1 MVWLLSVQL
10 SIDGVPF
17 SMDFHLRYKFL
28 IHEENI
34 SSWSASHYVPT
45 QTSNKHSNFLFKNG
59 RPCHACTK
67 FFCKMFKMVYHFYS
81 EERISAGHAW
91 RKVCMTSRIRINMDP
106 QQRYNKKNVF
116 FWKLSCLNHFE
127 VSLYS
132 NFFDLIPN
140 ITKIFI
146 YRKNNHQHYAE
157 FLTFITYIFHK
168 HKHHYPTILIIYNT
182 RVS

>member
-1 MVWLLSVQL
+1 MHKYSASHFNFNFPLDISEYLFGQNIEYLWHRLIAMVWLLFVQFY
-10 SIDGVPF
+10 IDDVPF
-17 SMDFHLRYKFL
+17 SLDFHLRYKFL

-106 QQRYNKKNVF
+106 LQRYNKKICF
-116 FWKLSCLNHFE
+116 FWKLSCLSHFE

-132 NFFDLIPN
+132 NFSDLYQVQP
-140 ITKIFI
+140 K
-146 YRKNNHQHYAE
+146 Y
-157 FLTFITYIFHK
+157 
-168 HKHHYPTILIIYNT
+168 
-182 RVS
+182 S

>member
-1 MVWLLSVQL
+1 MTSFLIYITTDYRCIWLLSVQF
-10 SIDGVPF
+10 SIDDVPF
-17 SMDFHLRYKFL
+17 SLDFHLRYKFL

-106 QQRYNKKNVF
+106 LQRYNKKHYVLLEAF
-116 FWKLSCLNHFE
+116 LFEPFWSVTLF
-127 VSLYS
+127 
-132 NFFDLIPN
+132 
-140 ITKIFI
+140 
-146 YRKNNHQHYAE
+146 
-157 FLTFITYIFHK
+157 
-168 HKHHYPTILIIYNT
+168 
-182 RVS
+182 